1 MERELSVNP
10 QSQLLKEAIR
20 PEDALLLWCIREAPD
35 RERTE
40 QFNALIRK
48 EVDWTKLLDASLQ
61 HGLVPLVYKSL
72 ESCNGESEKLSDF
85 LLKMN
90 LRNPSDRVR
99 YFFGRSFVPAFE
111 DWEWVSLPDSLY
123 PLYYLIRPFRLALQ
137 YGPRLSNARKNS
149 NP

>member
-10 QSQLLKEAIR
+10 RSQLLKEAIR

-40 QFNALIRK
+40 QINALIRK
-48 EVDWTKLLDASLQ
+48 GIDWTKLLDASIQ

-85 LLKMN
+85 LLKIN
-90 LRNPSDRVR
+90 LRNLGDRVR

-123 PLYYLIRPFRLALQ
+123 PLYYLLRPLRLTLQ
-137 YGPRLSNARKNS
+137 YSPRFFGSSR
-149 NP
+149 